1 MVSKTK
7 KRGKNSSTKAKPTEE
22 KHTKTAAKKQETKAK
37 TNNKTDKTMPWKIMT
52 GILAILLIT
61 VIAMPGNED
70 TNSNA
75 LNETAAKELAESFIE
90 SSLLGPGVELDI
102 DGIEEYNGLYAL
114 NLTVTANGQA
124 QKATSYLSLD
134 GKMFFVQGMNIEETE
149 AQAKEA
155 QEAADT
161 TAATPTEYPKA
172 DKPTLEVY
180 TMSFCPFGMQANK
193 LTAPVANMLSGVAN
207 IEPHWV
213 IYGTEY
219 YEGQEDAYCVGD
231 FCSMHGKYEVEE
243 NVRQM
248 CVWENNPNKYWDY
261 TLYIAENCN
270 KANLDTCWK
279 DAADSVSVSVSTIET
294 CATNEG
300 LTLLAAEKE
309 LNNKNGVRG
318 SEHIRL
324 NNMQLSMSDYRWSPE
339 KLKTLICNSFNDAPE
354 ICGQTIDESE
364 ASTAATTGNC

>member
-7 KRGKNSSTKAKPTEE
+7 KKGKTPIAKAKPTEE
-22 KHTKTAAKKQETKAK
+22 KHTKTAAKQETKAK
-37 TNNKTDKTMPWKIMT
+37 TNNKTDKTMPWKITT
-52 GILAILLIT
+52 GILAILLIA
-61 VIAMPGNED
+61 VIAMPGNEN

-75 LNETAAKELAESFIE
+75 LDETAAKELAETFIQ
-90 SSLLGPGVELDI
+90 SSLLGPEVELDI
-102 DGIEEYNGLYAL
+102 DDIEENNGLYAL

-134 GKMFFVQGMNIEETE
+134 GKMFFVQGMNIDEVK
-149 AQAKEA
+149 AQAKEV
-155 QEAADT
+155 QEPVAA
-161 TAATPTEYPKA
+161 APTEYPKA

-180 TMSFCPFGMQANK
+180 TMSFCPYGMQANK
-193 LTAPVANMLSGVAN
+193 LTAPVAEMLSSVAN

-219 YEGQEDAYCVGD
+219 YAGQEETYCVGD

-248 CVWENNPNKYWDY
+248 CVWENNPDKYWDY

-300 LTLLAAEKE
+300 LALLAAEKA
-309 LNNKNGVRG
+309 LNEKNGVGG
-318 SEHIRL
+318 SEHLRL
-324 NNMQLSMSDYRWSPE
+324 NDMQLSMSDYRWSSE

-364 ASTAATTGNC
+364 TATAATTGSC